1 MTTVY
6 NRIAS
11 QSPERLAALS
21 DGLFAIAMTLL
32 VLDIHL
38 PAVEGISGE
47 GQLIG
52 ALLPL
57 APRLVIWLMS
67 FLTLG
72 IFWVGQQTQLNFF
85 ARSDRNLAWIHLAFL
100 AAASL
105 IPLSTALLGEF
116 IAFRTALVA
125 YWINLVLLGA
135 TLHASW
141 AYATRA
147 GLVKAEASPEIS
159 HAITHR
165 IVVGQALYALG
176 ALLCVFSTYW
186 SIAFIM
192 ALQLNFAIAP
202 RIRPLFRI

>member
-32 VLDIHL
+32 VLDIRL
-38 PAVEGISGE
+38 PAAQGISE
-47 GQLIG
+47 ERQLWG
-52 ALLPL
+52 ALLAL
-57 APRLVIWLMS
+57 SPRLIVWLMS

-100 AAASL
+100 ASASL
-105 IPLSTALLGEF
+105 MPLSTALLGEF
-116 IAFRTALVA
+116 IAFRTALAA
-125 YWINLVLLGA
+125 YWVNLVLLGA
-135 TLHASW
+135 TLYASW
-141 AYATRA
+141 AYASRA
-147 GLVKAEASPEIS
+147 GLLKAEASAEIA
-159 HAITHR
+159 HAIRHR
-165 IVVGQALYALG
+165 IVIGQALYALG
-176 ALLCVFSTYW
+176 ALLCLIDTFW
-186 SIAFIM
+186 SIAFIV